1 MGVGCGVGAAEGF
14 KDGAGDGAKVGAKL
28 SVGGSV
34 GLGERVGDGV
44 QFLGRGDGLGVG
56 RGVGS
61 VGGVWGRGVGAS
73 VCAWAVMRSMTV
85 RSRRMARRGGGGAG
99 RGARARVRCLVY
111 AARACGRFDRV
122 GCPISAQF
130 ALCWELPNSGQQ
142 RLILLIWRFH
152 CGGAANTARQAHYK
166 RPRTA
171 AAARPG
177 HERTPQHHAHDT
189 APAPIKAP

>member
-61 VGGVWGRGVGAS
+61 VGRVWGRGVGAS
-73 VCAWAVMRSMTV
+73 VWAFVVASSSMV
-85 RSRRMARRGGGGAG
+85 RSRRIVRGGGGAG
-99 RGARARVRCLVY
+99 RGAREWVRCLVY
-111 AARACGRFDRV
+111 AARACGRLV
-122 GCPISAQF
+122 VVPQAAQLVF
-130 ALCWELPNSGQQ
+130 AL
-142 RLILLIWRFH
+142 
-152 CGGAANTARQAHYK
+152 
-166 RPRTA
+166 
-171 AAARPG
+171 
-177 HERTPQHHAHDT
+177 
-189 APAPIKAP
+189 

>member
-44 QFLGRGDGLGVG
+44 QLRGLGDGDGVG
-56 RGVGS
+56 RGVS

-73 VCAWAVMRSMTV
+73 VWAFVVASSSVM

-142 RLILLIWRFH
+142 RSITAHSAPRLP
-152 CGGAANTARQAHYK
+152 GGSQHSSTGALQTPTDRRRRA
-166 RPRTA
+166 
-171 AAARPG
+171 PG
-177 HERTPQHHAHDT
+177 P
-189 APAPIKAP
+189 

>member
-1 MGVGCGVGAAEGF
+1 MGVGCGVGAADGLS
-14 KDGAGDGAKVGAKL
+14 DGAGDGANVGEKDN
-28 SVGGSV
+28 VGGSV

-56 RGVGS
+56 FGVGS

-73 VCAWAVMRSMTV
+73 VCALAVMRSMTV

-142 RLILLIWRFH
+142 RSITAHLAPPLP
-152 CGGAANTARQAHYK
+152 GGSQYRAKARRG

-171 AAARPG
+171 PSRAHG
-177 HERTPQHHAHDT
+177 RTGRTSTMHTKHRHR
-189 APAPIKAP
+189 

>member
-14 KDGAGDGAKVGAKL
+14 SDGAGDGAKVGAKL

-44 QFLGRGDGLGVG
+44 QFLGLGDGDGVG
-56 RGVGS
+56 FGVGS

-99 RGARARVRCLVY
+99 RGARGRGRCLVY
-111 AARACGRFDRV
+111 AARACGRLDRL
-122 GCPISAQF
+122 GCPTKSGRV
-130 ALCWELPNSGQQ
+130 LCAFRPAARTFLCRGP
-142 RLILLIWRFH
+142 L
-152 CGGAANTARQAHYK
+152 GGSNVTAGRAG
-166 RPRTA
+166 A
-171 AAARPG
+171 AAAPVGAELRG
-177 HERTPQHHAHDT
+177 LKNAQSRLVCAVL
-189 APAPIKAP
+189 

>member
-56 RGVGS
+56 FGVGS
-61 VGGVWGRGVGAS
+61 VGGAWGRGVGAS

-142 RLILLIWRFH
+142 RSI
-152 CGGAANTARQAHYK
+152 TAHSAPRLPGQPTQLVRRITNAHGPPP
-166 RPRTA
+166 PR
-171 AAARPG
+171 ARAMEG
-177 HERTPQHHAHDT
+177 RTSAMPTTQHRHR
-189 APAPIKAP
+189 